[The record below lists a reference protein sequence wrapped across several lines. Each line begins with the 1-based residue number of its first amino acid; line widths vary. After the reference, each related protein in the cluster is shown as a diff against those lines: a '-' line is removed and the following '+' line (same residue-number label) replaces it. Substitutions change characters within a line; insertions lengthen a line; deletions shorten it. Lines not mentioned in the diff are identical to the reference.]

1 MRKGMN
7 RYFSA
12 VLFSAALFSFA
23 CGRQTFDNPNLV
35 EVRSIN
41 PNIQLDIRYA
51 TDSNFTHQRLYPV
64 AKCYLRKEAAES
76 LSAVQKEL
84 EKMGLGLKVFD
95 GYRPLSI
102 QKKMWKIFPDDRYVA
117 NPATGSRHNRG
128 AAVDVTLVDSLG
140 HELEM
145 PTGFDDFTDRA
156 HRDYNNLPKNEIQD
170 RKFLQEVMERHG
182 FVGLST
188 EWWHFDLKDW
198 KKYPIVDIPI
208 K

>member
-1 MRKGMN
+1 MN

-156 HRDYNNLPKNEIQD
+156 HRDYNNLPKNEIQN

>member
-156 HRDYNNLPKNEIQD
+156 HRDYNNLPKNEIQN

>member
-1 MRKGMN
+1 MN

>member
-1 MRKGMN
+1 MN
-7 RYFSA
+7 RYF
-12 VLFSAALFSFA
+12 LTALLYVALLSFA
-23 CGRQTFDNPNLV
+23 CGRQAPDNQDLV
-35 EVRSIN
+35 EVRAIN
-41 PNIQLDIRYA
+41 PDIRLDIRYA
-51 TDSNFTHQRLYPV
+51 TDSNFTHQQLYPV

-84 EKMGLGLKVFD
+84 EKIGLGLKVFD

-102 QKKMWKIFPDDRYVA
+102 QKKMWKIFPDSRYVA

-145 PTGFDDFTDRA
+145 PTGFDDFTERA
-156 HRDYNNLPKNEIQD
+156 HRNYNNLPEKVIQN
-170 RKFLQEVMERHG
+170 RQLLQEVMERHG
-182 FVGLST
+182 FIGLST

-198 KKYPIVDIPI
+198 KKFPVVDVPI

>member
-1 MRKGMN
+1 MN

-51 TDSNFTHQRLYPV
+51 TDSNFTHQRLYSV